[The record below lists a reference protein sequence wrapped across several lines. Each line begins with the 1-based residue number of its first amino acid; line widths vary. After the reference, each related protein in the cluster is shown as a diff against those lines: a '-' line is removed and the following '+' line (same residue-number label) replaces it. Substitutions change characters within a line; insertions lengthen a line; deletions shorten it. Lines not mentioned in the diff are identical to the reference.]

1 MTALRAEPSFG
12 REEERAER
20 AGGSP
25 ADPPR
30 FRTERGKKMEERPAR
45 QLPNLLFGR
54 RLLLLDQ
61 LDAEFPAALDE
72 ENALRRG
79 VARRRV
85 SAVCRLEQVRAG
97 SQPRLGLPFL
107 PVDPSA
113 RDDHDLVIGRM
124 RVERR
129 GETGRE
135 LLDGAVGAL
144 GRIAPELGECR
155 SGWRTGQR
163 LELEISRRPRDKS
176 LCARLLGRLGLAGL
190 GGLRQ
195 QSGGDQEKNRES
207 QGLLPCSRHDG
218 PPSPLILLIVRSW
231 EGEGEGPISRDL
243 PGAGLRFLFLPV
255 CRRRSIARLRAARA
269 PLRPL

>member
-1 MTALRAEPSFG
+1 MTAVIREAEERRKASSRIRSSIMWSLTGEHVGWTTRTSRWRLQRPVPYQFGDAPNVKATKRITPVSRFARNDSAARRAELRPRG
-12 REEERAER
+12 RESR
-20 AGGSP
+20 AGRGITRRP
-25 ADPPR
+25 AEVPDR
-30 FRTERGKKMEERPAR
+30 AWKKMEERPAR

-190 GGLRQ
+190 G
-195 QSGGDQEKNRES
+195 
-207 QGLLPCSRHDG
+207 
-218 PPSPLILLIVRSW
+218 
-231 EGEGEGPISRDL
+231 
-243 PGAGLRFLFLPV
+243 
-255 CRRRSIARLRAARA
+255 
-269 PLRPL
+269 